1 MEKPK
6 NKIRKRRGNP
16 SDGGKLPIALITPSI
31 LIIFGVLLFPILYS
45 LFLSFNNLNIR
56 DNSFAWVGIKNYAD
70 MFLDSTW
77 RYSVK
82 QTIIFTIISVFCEIV
97 FGVMVALILNKEFRG
112 RGFVRGIMILPWALP
127 GVVNAI
133 MWKWI
138 FNADYGA
145 FNALMTQMG
154 LIDKYQAWLATPKN
168 AFICVLIANIWKET
182 PYVVL
187 LTIAALANIDK
198 GLYEAASID
207 GANGWKAFWMI
218 TLPLIKPVVLI
229 LLITKTIWALQTY
242 DLVYLMTA
250 GGPMGSTEF
259 ITYLIQR
266 TSFKYLKWGA
276 GSAMAFTLSMICFI
290 MTLIYI
296 KVFMGDDGSG
306 KKPLFSNVGRGGNM

>member
-1 MEKPK
+1 MKTSETK
-6 NKIRKRRGNP
+6 NISKGNP
-16 SDGGKLPIALITPSI
+16 SNGGKLPIALITPSM
-31 LIIFGVLLFPILYS
+31 LIVFGVLLFPIIYS
-45 LFLSFNNLNIR
+45 LVLSFCNLDIKHNALQ
-56 DNSFAWVGIKNYAD
+56 FQGFKNYIEMVKD
-70 MFLDSTW
+70 TTW
-77 RYSVK
+77 QNSVK
-82 QTIIFTIISVFCEIV
+82 QTLIFTVVSVFCEIV
-97 FGVMVALILNKEFRG
+97 FGVAIALVLNKEFKG

-145 FNALMTQMG
+145 FNALMLQWG
-154 LIDKYQAWLATPKN
+154 IIDKYQAWLAKPDS
-168 AFICVLIANIWKET
+168 AFICVLVANIWKET

-187 LTIAALANIDK
+187 LTIAALANIDQ

-207 GANGWKAFWMI
+207 GANGWKSFWTI

-250 GGPMGSTEF
+250 GGPMGATEF
-259 ITYLIQR
+259 ITYLIQK
-266 TSFKYLKWGA
+266 TSFKYLKWGY
-276 GSAMAFTLSMICFI
+276 GSAMAFTLSIICFV

-296 KVFMGDDGSG
+296 KVFMGEGSSS
-306 KKPLFSNVGRGGNM
+306 KKRGGK